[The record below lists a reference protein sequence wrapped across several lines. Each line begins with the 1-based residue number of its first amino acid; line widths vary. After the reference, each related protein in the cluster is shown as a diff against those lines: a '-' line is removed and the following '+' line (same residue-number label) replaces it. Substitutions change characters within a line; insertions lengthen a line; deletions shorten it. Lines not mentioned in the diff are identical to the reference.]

1 MSSAMNHMKRSHRS
15 QRAHYQANNRRM
27 MKTVMNRYRNAKQ
40 AERKGFFARILDK
53 MLSKRGE
60 R

>member
-1 MSSAMNHMKRSHRS
+1 MNHMKRSHRS
-15 QRAHYQANNRRM
+15 QRSHYQANNHRM
-27 MKTVMNRYRNAKQ
+27 MKTVMNQYRKAKQ

>member
-1 MSSAMNHMKRSHRS
+1 MNHMKRSHRS
-15 QRAHYQANNRRM
+15 QRSHYQANNRRM
-27 MKTVMNRYRNAKQ
+27 MKTVMNKYRKAKQ